1 MTAVRQGWEVVMRP
15 SWETLAIGEGG
26 LTATLAGLAAV
37 QFLRRH
43 AHERQPGRR
52 TAALALGLSSAG
64 AAVVATHTIAATLSG
79 ERSAGLSLLIGLPA
93 LAGQT
98 LIALLAVRRRK

>member
-1 MTAVRQGWEVVMRP
+1 MRA
-15 SWETLAIGEGG
+15 SWETLVIGEGG

-43 AHERQPGRR
+43 ARERHTGRR

-64 AAVVATHTIAATLSG
+64 AAVLATHNVAATLGG

-93 LAGQT
+93 LAGQA
-98 LIALLAVRRRK
+98 LIALLALRRK